1 MVLQI
6 IAECGK
12 EKVLLPA
19 KSSHCLVSRTPY
31 KHKKNLQLRIFNIC
45 SNG

>member
-6 IAECGK
+6 ITECGK

-19 KSSHCLVSRTPY
+19 KSSRPLVSRTPY
-31 KHKKNLQLRIFNIC
+31 KHKKNLQLRVFNIC
-45 SNG
+45 SDG